1 MEPAPFLFEPG
12 DSALLISVPHAG
24 THIPESLHARMT
36 PTALAVPDTDWHV
49 PRLYSWRRELRATL
63 LVATLSRYVVDL
75 NRPPDGAPLY
85 PGQAETGVCPTRS
98 FGDEALYQPGQS
110 PDAGEIRQRVEQYWQ
125 PYHRRLAE
133 AIDTIRTEHGHCI
146 LWDAHSIRS
155 RVPLFFEGRL
165 PDLNVGT
172 ADGRSC
178 SRRRASRVCPGA
190 RLARKV
196 QRGAQRPIQGRPIT
210 RHYGDP
216 ARGVDA
222 IQLEI
227 AQEAYID
234 EQAPERYDP
243 SRAAALSGLLRQ
255 LLGAVIK
262 M

>member
-98 FGDEALYQPGQS
+98 FGDQALYQPGQS
-110 PDAGEIRQRVEQYWQ
+110 PEAGEIRQRVEQYWQ

-172 ADGRSC
+172 ADGCSC
-178 SRRRASRVCPGA
+178 SRRREQGVMQA
-190 RLARKV
+190 LA
-196 QRGAQRPIQGRPIT
+196 AQERFSAVLNGRFKGGYIT

-227 AQEAYID
+227 AQEAYLD

>member
-24 THIPESLHARMT
+24 THIPESLRARMT

-49 PRLYSWRRELRATL
+49 PQIYSWHRELRATL

-98 FGDEALYQPGQS
+98 FRDEVLYQPGQA
-110 PDAGEIRQRVEQYWQ
+110 PDAAGIRQRVEQYWQ

-178 SRRRASRVCPGA
+178 SRRREQGVMQA
-190 RLARKV
+190 L
-196 QRGAQRPIQGRPIT
+196 GAQERFSAVLNGRFKGGYIT

-227 AQEAYID
+227 AQEAYLD
-234 EQAPERYDP
+234 ERAPDRYEP
-243 SRAAALSGLLRQ
+243 SRAADLSGLLRQ